1 MLKRIAKKLVA
12 HKQVS
17 WETMAGDA
25 LICFVLMFQIT
36 LWNSAAYSPLIA
48 LTGGMVILFGTMW
61 IFLGIHP
68 LFIENQRTS
77 ATIGGW
83 VIIASGCCIMGLGIG
98 MIIRLDA
105 DVSWIP
111 RLAGIFYS
119 LAIFSWVFVILK
131 VAPITRA
138 LLIGIAFFILA
149 SGYALICN
157 VQVVINAI
165 VSDMPHI
172 EVYWDRGIAYVLNGS
187 ALIAWMLL
195 IVRKIAIVK
204 AKPIVPLFVFVGVVQ
219 IGIGI
224 VLTMA
229 LVFP

>member
-1 MLKRIAKKLVA
+1 MFKQIAKRLVG
-12 HKQVS
+12 HEQVS
-17 WETMAGDA
+17 WETMAGD
-25 LICFVLMFQIT
+25 LSICLALMFQAA
-36 LWNSAAYSPLIA
+36 LWNSTVYSPLIA
-48 LTGGMVILFGTMW
+48 LIGGMLILFGTMW

-68 LFIENQRTS
+68 LFIENRPTS

-83 VIIASGCCIMGLGIG
+83 VIIASGCCIMGLGIS
-98 MIIRLDA
+98 MIISLDA
-105 DVSWIP
+105 DVSWMP

-119 LAIFSWVFVILK
+119 LAIFSWVFVLLK
-131 VAPITRA
+131 VAPITRS
-138 LLIGIAFFILA
+138 LLMGIAFFVLA

-157 VQVVINAI
+157 AQVVINTI

-172 EVYWDRGIAYVLNGS
+172 EVYWDQGIAYVLSGS
-187 ALIAWMLL
+187 AIIAWMLL
-195 IVRKIAIVK
+195 IVRKIGIVK
-204 AKPIVPLFVFVGVVQ
+204 TKSIIPLFVFMGVVY